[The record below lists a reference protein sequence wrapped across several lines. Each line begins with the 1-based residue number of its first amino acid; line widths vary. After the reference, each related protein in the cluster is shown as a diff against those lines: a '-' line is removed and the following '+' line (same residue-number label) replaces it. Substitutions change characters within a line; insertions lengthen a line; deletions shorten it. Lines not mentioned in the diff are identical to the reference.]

1 MNGKV
6 NDVVFAPCIGNSL
19 VDVLCPQFYLRF
31 ALDMTVVCAFRSLH
45 ILVSESHFSHSVG
58 IARKYHVAGNA
69 VFGRFK
75 PFVRVF
81 RTSGFQTVLKPLQNG
96 LRRAERYNL
105 TALDYL
111 KVEMRT
117 ALVVVKLL
125 VGGFGFPLGF
135 RPTPLM
141 FVVFTCRKR
150 LDGLLVKH
158 LVFWHNVIS

>member
-1 MNGKV
+1 M
-6 NDVVFAPCIGNSL
+6 AAS
-19 VDVLCPQFYLRF
+19 Q
-31 ALDMTVVCAFRSLH
+31 
-45 ILVSESHFSHSVG
+45 E
-58 IARKYHVAGNA
+58 
-69 VFGRFK
+69 
-75 PFVRVF
+75 
-81 RTSGFQTVLKPLQNG
+81 
-96 LRRAERYNL
+96 RRNL

-117 ALVVVKLL
+117 AFVVIKLL

-141 FVVFTCRKR
+141 FVIFTCRKR